1 MKEIDILC
9 VGEVLIDFIGL
20 QTNKSI
26 LHTTE
31 YSRFLGGSPTNVAIN
46 ASKIGLKSHLV
57 ATCGNDGLGEFIID
71 ELKALKL
78 ETSNVKIV
86 DDKDTSIILVS
97 KSTETPD
104 FISYRTTDYNITKE
118 QLPIELINKAKIFHT
133 TCFALSKKPAQKTIL
148 NRAKKAYK
156 LGLQLSIDINFS
168 EKIWNDREK
177 AKNILK
183 KYLKYKPLVKLSND
197 DCFRLFNE
205 VKNDDFIFDYFHKQG
220 AKIICLTKG
229 NAGVVVSDISK
240 GIISQEAVKIKKV
253 VDTTGAGDAF
263 WTGFLYA
270 QLKSKTLKESIK
282 IAQELASYK
291 IQNIG
296 AIPNDFEFEK

>member
-31 YSRFLGGSPTNVAIN
+31 YARFLGGSPTNVAIN

-71 ELKALKL
+71 ELKTLKL

-86 DDKDTSIILVS
+86 DDKATSIILVS

-148 NRAKKAYK
+148 NRAKKAYN

-183 KYLKYKPLVKLSND
+183 RYLKYKPLVKLSND

-229 NAGVVVSDISK
+229 NAGVVVSDINN

>member
-1 MKEIDILC
+1 VKEIDILC

-31 YSRFLGGSPTNVAIN
+31 YARFLGGSPTNVAIN

-86 DDKDTSIILVS
+86 DDKATSIILVS

>member
-31 YSRFLGGSPTNVAIN
+31 YARFLGGSPTNVAIN

-86 DDKDTSIILVS
+86 DDKATSIILVS

-168 EKIWNDREK
+168 EKIWKDREK

-183 KYLKYKPLVKLSND
+183 RYLKYKPLVKLSND

-296 AIPNDFEFEK
+296 TIPNDFEFEK

>member
-31 YSRFLGGSPTNVAIN
+31 YARFLGGSPTNVAIN

-71 ELKALKL
+71 ELKTLKL
-78 ETSNVKIV
+78 EASNVKIV
-86 DDKDTSIILVS
+86 DDKATSIILVS

-104 FISYRTTDYNITKE
+104 FISYRTTDFNITKE

-183 KYLKYKPLVKLSND
+183 RYLKYKPLVKLSND

-229 NAGVVVSDISK
+229 NAGVVVSDINN

-263 WTGFLYA
+263 WT
-270 QLKSKTLKESIK
+270 
-282 IAQELASYK
+282 
-291 IQNIG
+291 
-296 AIPNDFEFEK
+296 

>member
-86 DDKDTSIILVS
+86 DDKATSIILVS

>member
-31 YSRFLGGSPTNVAIN
+31 YARFLGGSPTNVAIN

-86 DDKDTSIILVS
+86 DDKATSIILVS

-220 AKIICLTKG
+220 AKIICLPKG

>member
-31 YSRFLGGSPTNVAIN
+31 YARFLGGSPTNVAIN

-71 ELKALKL
+71 ELKTLKL

-86 DDKDTSIILVS
+86 DDKATSIILVS

-118 QLPIELINKAKIFHT
+118 QLPIEIINKAKIFHT

-183 KYLKYKPLVKLSND
+183 RYLKYKPLVKLSND

-229 NAGVVVSDISK
+229 NAGVVVSDINN

>member
-31 YSRFLGGSPTNVAIN
+31 YARFLGGSPTNVAIN

-71 ELKALKL
+71 ELKTLKL
-78 ETSNVKIV
+78 EASNVKIV
-86 DDKDTSIILVS
+86 DDKATSIILVS

-104 FISYRTTDYNITKE
+104 FISYRTTDFNITKE

-183 KYLKYKPLVKLSND
+183 RYLKYKPLVKLSND

-229 NAGVVVSDISK
+229 NAGVVVSDINN

>member
-31 YSRFLGGSPTNVAIN
+31 YARFLGGSPTNVAIN

-71 ELKALKL
+71 ELKTLKL

-86 DDKDTSIILVS
+86 DDKATSIILVS

-183 KYLKYKPLVKLSND
+183 RYLKYKPLVKLSND

-229 NAGVVVSDISK
+229 NAGVVVSDINN

>member
-31 YSRFLGGSPTNVAIN
+31 YARFLGGSPTNVAIN

-86 DDKDTSIILVS
+86 DDKATSIILVS

-183 KYLKYKPLVKLSND
+183 RYLKYKPLVKLSND

-296 AIPNDFEFEK
+296 TIPNDFEFEK

>member
-1 MKEIDILC
+1 VKEIDILC

-31 YSRFLGGSPTNVAIN
+31 YARFLGGSPTNVAIN

-71 ELKALKL
+71 ELKTLKL

-86 DDKDTSIILVS
+86 DDKATSIILVS

-104 FISYRTTDYNITKE
+104 FISYRTTDFNITKE

-183 KYLKYKPLVKLSND
+183 RYLKYKPLVKLSND

-229 NAGVVVSDISK
+229 NAGVVVSDINN

>member
-9 VGEVLIDFIGL
+9 IGEVLIDFIGL

-31 YSRFLGGSPTNVAIN
+31 YARFLGGSPTNVAIN

-71 ELKALKL
+71 ELKTLKL
-78 ETSNVKIV
+78 EASNVKIV
-86 DDKDTSIILVS
+86 DDKATSIILVS

-104 FISYRTTDYNITKE
+104 FISYRTTDFNITKE

-183 KYLKYKPLVKLSND
+183 RYLKYKPLVKLSND

-229 NAGVVVSDISK
+229 NAGVVVSDINN

>member
-26 LHTTE
+26 FHTTE
-31 YSRFLGGSPTNVAIN
+31 YARFLGGSPTNVAIN

-71 ELKALKL
+71 ELKTLKL

-86 DDKDTSIILVS
+86 DDKATSIILVS

-104 FISYRTTDYNITKE
+104 FISYRTTDFNITKE

-148 NRAKKAYK
+148 NRAKKSYK

-183 KYLKYKPLVKLSND
+183 RYLKYKPLVKLSND

-229 NAGVVVSDISK
+229 NAGVVVSDINN

>member
-31 YSRFLGGSPTNVAIN
+31 YARFLGGSPTNVAIN

-71 ELKALKL
+71 ELKTLKL
-78 ETSNVKIV
+78 EASNVKIV
-86 DDKDTSIILVS
+86 DDKATSIILVS

-104 FISYRTTDYNITKE
+104 FISYRTTDFNITKE

-148 NRAKKAYK
+148 NRAKKGYK

-183 KYLKYKPLVKLSND
+183 RYLKYKPLVKLSND

-229 NAGVVVSDISK
+229 NAGVVVSDINN

>member
-31 YSRFLGGSPTNVAIN
+31 YARFLGGSPTNVAIN

-86 DDKDTSIILVS
+86 DDKATSIILVS

-296 AIPNDFEFEK
+296 VIPNDFEFEK